1 MLPAAKPMAFLSDI
15 HGALGP
21 LEAVLDE
28 LARRDVGDI
37 YVAGDLLLG
46 GDEPLAV
53 WRRLQSVNARCTR
66 GASDTALCMIDPAT
80 LAPADEQQRAAAER
94 FVRTRTELGELGLA
108 SIRRLPERLRIPL
121 IDGREMLMTHESPLG
136 TGAELSHDLSDEEL
150 VELLDSDP
158 ADLFVVGSTHVPF
171 QRALTGA
178 HVINVGSVGQAAGG
192 GVAHFTIVHPRL
204 DGTEILQDFVT
215 L

>member
-1 MLPAAKPMAFLSDI
+1 MLPAAKSMAFLSDI
-15 HGALGP
+15 HGSLAP
-21 LEAVLDE
+21 LEAVLAE
-28 LARRDVGDI
+28 LARRDVTEI

-46 GDEPLAV
+46 GDEPLEV
-53 WRRLQSVNARCTR
+53 WRLLQSVNARCTR
-66 GASDTALCMIDPAT
+66 GASDTALCMIDPDSLQPTDDA
-80 LAPADEQQRAAAER
+80 QRASAER
-94 FVRTRTELGELGLA
+94 FTRTRTALGELVLQ
-108 SIRRLPERLRIPL
+108 SIRRLPERLRIPM
-121 IDGREMLMTHESPLG
+121 IDGREILMTHESPVA

-158 ADLFVVGSTHVPF
+158 ADIFVVGATHVPF

-192 GVAHFTIVHPRL
+192 GVAHFTLVHPRV
-204 DGTEILQDFVT
+204 DGTEILQDFVS